1 MRRNVRLPSA
11 EAGERN
17 PACLG
22 QLDDFLRNAVGSCG
36 IGGPYTSIALIDLG
50 DVDIVPGD
58 GLHGPRKPF
67 DLATILGA
75 GRRHMKREQMP
86 QRVDRP
92 VEFRS
97 FLALAAVIAGTFAT
111 LGRGA
116 QRPAV
121 DDCRGRLG

>member
-1 MRRNVRLPSA
+1 MRAPRQENETPL
-11 EAGERN
+11 
-17 PACLG
+17 CLG
-22 QLDDFLRNAVGSCG
+22 QLDDSLRNAVGSCG

-58 GLHGPRKPF
+58 GLHGPRKPS

-86 QRVDRP
+86 QRVDRH